1 LKLLSTQ
8 AKVVG
13 IIEEEDLDGD
23 GVEGEG
29 EEEEEVVVVTVVE
42 VAAVGVDGD
51 GEEEVEG
58 VDGGNGGVEM
68 IQDHMLEESKELN
81 IIMIHPREIISW
93 GNLHNA

>member
-1 LKLLSTQ
+1 
-8 AKVVG
+8 VG
-13 IIEEEDLDGD
+13 AG
-23 GVEGEG
+23 G
-29 EEEEEVVVVTVVE
+29 EE
-42 VAAVGVDGD
+42 GG

>member
-29 EEEEEVVVVTVVE
+29 EEEEEVVTVVE
-42 VAAVGVDGD
+42 VAAVGVAGD

>member
-23 GVEGEG
+23 GVEA
-29 EEEEEVVVVTVVE
+29 EEEVVVAVVVE
-42 VAAVGVDGD
+42 VEEVVVVVDGD

-58 VDGGNGGVEM
+58 VVGGNGDVEM
-68 IQDHMLEESKELN
+68 NQDHMLEESKELN